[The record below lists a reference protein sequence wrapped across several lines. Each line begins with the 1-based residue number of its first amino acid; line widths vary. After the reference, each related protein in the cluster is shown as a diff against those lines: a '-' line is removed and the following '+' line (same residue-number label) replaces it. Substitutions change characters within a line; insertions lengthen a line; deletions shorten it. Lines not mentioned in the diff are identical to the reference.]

1 MTRIQEADPK
11 TFRAVERGVQK
22 LTRGCATLEEA
33 AQRYTALLYE
43 SFGEGI
49 VLARLFATVPYGE
62 LPATNQRFVDELASG
77 AGVGE
82 KITPETLVLSL
93 LGTSGVEPEWN
104 DRRRS
109 RGHVGIPLASAEF
122 VGAIPMVARLLH
134 ELGLGFDWID
144 RADSDAVLKTLGSI
158 NGVFYVDDSVDGGR
172 RRGPQDHPR
181 QRLRREVRG
190 ALGGRRRRGLRRH
203 PDVRRGDPLLPRERH
218 EGARRGV
225 HGPHQPPQGEHDAPR
240 RRGHDLR
247 RRGERRGRLAAS
259 TAPRYVSPAAAAAAS
274 AAATTTRTGT

>member
-158 NGVFYVDDSVDGGR
+158 NGVFYVDD
-172 RRGPQDHPR
+172 
-181 QRLRREVRG
+181 
-190 ALGGRRRRGLRRH
+190 
-203 PDVRRGDPLLPRERH
+203 
-218 EGARRGV
+218 
-225 HGPHQPPQGEHDAPR
+225 
-240 RRGHDLR
+240 
-247 RRGERRGRLAAS
+247 AS
-259 TAPRYVSPAAAAAAS
+259 TAVDVEGRKIIPASDFVEKYGVRSVVGVGGAYVGTPTFVAAILFCRENVTRERAEAFMAHINRLKASTMHLVAEGTIFADEASGAAD
-274 AAATTTRTGT
+274 